1 MSSSIFVAEGWV
13 GPTRWAITGRG
24 PHVGAAP
31 YTGLNLGSHV
41 GDDPAQVVA
50 NLALLA
56 AALDLSPQRLV
67 IMDQV
72 HGADVAIVEGPGPV
86 GTADAMV
93 TREPDLALLVLV
105 ADCVPVLL
113 LDADGPGCGVVHAG
127 RNGLAAGVV
136 PAAVSALRS
145 IGARRPRAIVGPSVC
160 GRCYEVPLDLREDV
174 SSGHPSARAV
184 SWTGTPALDVAA
196 GVVAELSDLDVPL
209 TWLPGCTRE
218 DDLLY
223 SHRRGAPTGRFAGLV
238 RTASRA
244 GE

>member
-1 MSSSIFVAEGWV
+1 MSSSIFVAEGRV

-24 PHVGAAP
+24 PQVGAAP

-41 GDDPAQVVA
+41 GDDPAQVA
-50 NLALLA
+50 DNRASLA

-67 IMDQV
+67 VMDQV
-72 HGADVAIVEGPGPV
+72 HGADVAVVEGPGPV
-86 GTADAMV
+86 GAADAMV

-136 PAAVSALRS
+136 PAAVSALRAL
-145 IGARRPRAIVGPSVC
+145 GARRPHAVVGPSVC

-174 SSGHPSARAV
+174 SAGHPSARTV

-196 GVVAELSDLDVPL
+196 AVVAELSELDVPL
-209 TWLPGCTRE
+209 TWLAGCTRE

-238 RTASRA
+238 RTASPA